1 MVPNATFQQKKTF
14 LFIVLSCIVLTNAI
28 LAELLGVKIFSLE
41 ALFGLPPANIHL
53 FTDSPL
59 SFSLTAGVVIW
70 PVVFITSDI
79 INEYFGKEGVK
90 RISWLTVVFI
100 LFAFLIIS
108 VVTALPPAQ
117 FWLDLNNKDA
127 AGNAF
132 NIDYAYGSIFRQGMG
147 IILGSVSAFLLS
159 QFLDAT
165 IFHWLRK
172 TTGQR
177 MIWLR
182 ATGSTVVS
190 QLVDSFVV
198 LFIAFYVF
206 GNWPLNLIISVMI
219 VNYIYKFC
227 VAVLLTPLLYVAHYF
242 IDLYLGKEA
251 AHQLETEAIHNPLAH
266 PGKNN

>member
-1 MVPNATFQQKKTF
+1 MDSNATYQQKKTF
-14 LFIVLSCIVLTNAI
+14 LFIVLTCIVLTNAI

-41 ALFGLPPANIHL
+41 ALLGLQPANIKL

-59 SFSLTAGVVIW
+59 SFNLTAGVIIW

-90 RISWLTVVFI
+90 RISWLTVIFI

-108 VVTALPPAQ
+108 AVTALPPAQ

-127 AGNAF
+127 AGNPF
-132 NIDYAYGSIFRQGMG
+132 NIEFAYSSIFRQGMG
-147 IILGSVSAFLLS
+147 IIMGSVTAFLLS

-165 IFHWLRK
+165 IFQWFRK
-172 TTGQR
+172 NTGNK

-182 ATGSTVVS
+182 ATGSTIVS
-190 QLVDSFVV
+190 QLADSFIV

-206 GNWPLNLIISVMI
+206 GNWSLDLVISVMI
-219 VNYIYKFC
+219 VNYIYKFI
-227 VAVLLTPLLYVAHYF
+227 VAVLLTPLLYVAHYL
-242 IDLYLGKEA
+242 IDWYLGKEA
-251 AHQLETEAIHNPLAH
+251 AHQLEAEAVTNPL
-266 PGKNN
+266 K